1 MIYIKSLKECIIFNY
16 NKTLLHLLSQ
26 IYYKKI
32 NKINN
37 INRIHTFQ
45 DDQNYQN
52 RGPIIIQIITK

>member
-26 IYYKKI
+26 IYYKRI

-52 RGPIIIQIITK
+52 RGPIII